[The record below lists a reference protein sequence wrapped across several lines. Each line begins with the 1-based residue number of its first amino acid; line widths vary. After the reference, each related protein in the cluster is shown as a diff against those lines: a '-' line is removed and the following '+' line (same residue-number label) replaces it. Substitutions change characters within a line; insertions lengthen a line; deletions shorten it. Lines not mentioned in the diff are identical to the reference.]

1 MAEQGYCF
9 GRSPIAS
16 APHINLTPKAIK
28 FQGLCLILLITVTEY
43 VTENNFE
50 EKKNFGPQFKKRL
63 SGSWQE
69 CNAVK
74 L

>member
-9 GRSPIAS
+9 GRSPITS

-50 EKKNFGPQFKKRL
+50 EKKELWSPI
-63 SGSWQE
+63 
-69 CNAVK
+69 
-74 L
+74 